1 MMKNFKWVTVIVF
14 AAVLQ
19 TTWPDMLRL
28 QGVTPDLTLLLVV
41 YFAITEGEE
50 RAMLTGLIGGVYQ
63 DTATNTVLGQH
74 VFCHVIV
81 AYAVG
86 RISTRFVTEH
96 PAVKAGSVLCAG
108 FVDGFLH
115 TAVRYVQEPRLGF
128 FYTLL
133 TSVVPTAFY
142 TAVLT
147 PVVFTLLRRLFAHDE
162 RAQGGVV

>member
-1 MMKNFKWVTVIVF
+1 MMKNFKWVTSIVV

-19 TTWPDMLRL
+19 TTWPELLRL

-41 YFAITEGEE
+41 YFAMTEGEE
-50 RAMLTGLIGGVYQ
+50 RAMFTGVIGGIYQ
-63 DTATNTVLGQH
+63 DTVANTVLGHH
-74 VFCHVIV
+74 VFCHVVV

-86 RISTRFVTEH
+86 RISTRFITEH

-108 FVDGFLH
+108 AVDGFLH
-115 TAVRYVQEPRLGF
+115 TAIRYVQEPRLGF

-147 PVVFTLLRRLFAHDE
+147 PVVFTVLGWVFARE
-162 RAQGGVV
+162 ARAQGGAV

>member
-1 MMKNFKWVTVIVF
+1 MIKNFKWVTTIVI
-14 AAVLQ
+14 AAVFQ

-28 QGVTPDLTLLLVV
+28 QGVTPDLTLLIVV

-50 RAMLTGLIGGVYQ
+50 RAMFTGVIGGIYQ
-63 DTATNTVLGQH
+63 DTVTNTVLGHH
-74 VFCHVIV
+74 VFGHVIV

-96 PAVKAGSVLCAG
+96 PAVKAGSVLCAAL
-108 FVDGFLH
+108 VDGFFH
-115 TAVRYVQEPRLGF
+115 TIIRYVQEPRLGF

-147 PVVFTLLRRLFAHDE
+147 PLVFTVLGRVFAHE
-162 RAQGGVV
+162 ARVQGGSG